1 MFVLLS
7 SILLCAERRDWSPIS
22 KYRGFGVYSMNKR
35 GSRQNFTLNR
45 EQTELAAAQNV
56 FSSWESHCFRVE
68 VFITTDSG
76 TARTILRITNSSF
89 FLQFNSKLLRCC
101 RYDVPG
107 GMQDYNY
114 LHSNALEITLE
125 LSCCKF
131 PSASTLPGHW
141 LDNRSVVEDH
151 PGVELLQVPQ
161 CQYPTWALAV
171 QQVSISEDYPGVEL
185 LQVPQCQYPTW
196 ALAGQQ
202 VSS

>member
-1 MFVLLS
+1 MGL
-7 SILLCAERRDWSPIS
+7 
-22 KYRGFGVYSMNKR
+22 GVYSMNKR
-35 GSRQNFTLNR
+35 ESRQNFSLTR

-56 FSSWESHCFRVE
+56 LSTWESPCFRVK

-76 TARTILRITNSSF
+76 TARTILRITNFAF
-89 FLQFNSKLLRCC
+89 FLQFTPKCLRCC

-151 PGVELLQVPQ
+151 PGVESCCKFPSASTLPGHWLDNRSV
-161 CQYPTWALAV
+161 V
-171 QQVSISEDYPGVEL
+171 EDHPGVEL

-202 VSS
+202 VSN